1 MAFLK
6 IFAPLFAIVFS
17 AAVNA
22 TAVASPEANALVEV
36 EKRGT
41 PGNVYVC
48 PQTNWGGDCAVIS
61 AANWCNPMTGWEYD
75 TQSIGPDDGATCY
88 GYSNTD
94 CTGTQ
99 WTFTYPGDGTGGWA
113 TANPWGLAIGSM
125 YCAVG
130 GGGGGGGGGSGVS
143 GLATYYYPEGGYG
156 ACGWT
161 IQNWD
166 MAVAIGSGNWNG
178 GSHCGATM
186 TVTYGST
193 TIQVT
198 VADLCPGCQGA
209 NGIDLTQGAMAAMDP
224 NWYNNGVDSVTWS
237 VSY

>member
-1 MAFLK
+1 MASVK
-6 IFAPLFAIVFS
+6 IFVPLFAIVL
-17 AAVNA
+17 ATAVNA
-22 TAVASPEANALVEV
+22 TPVASPEADALAEV

-41 PGNVYVC
+41 PGNVFVC
-48 PQTNWGGDCAVIS
+48 PQTGWGGDCGVIS
-61 AANWCNPMTGWEYD
+61 AANWCNPLNGWEYD
-75 TQSIGPDDGATCY
+75 IQSIGPDAGATCY

-94 CTGTQ
+94 CTGAQ
-99 WTFTYPGDGTGGWA
+99 WSFSFPGDSTGGYGTTDPWA
-113 TANPWGLAIGSM
+113 FAVGSM
-125 YCAVG
+125 YCDVSG
-130 GGGGGGGGGSGVS
+130 GGGGGGGVN
-143 GLATYYYPEGGYG
+143 GLATYYFPDGNFG
-156 ACGWT
+156 ACGWQ

-224 NWYNNGVDSVTWS
+224 DFFDHGVDSVVWS
-237 VSY
+237 VSF